1 MNRKQLYTIALLA
14 MPFIFV
20 GCSKSTDDNTGC
32 GFAGS
37 NIVAP
42 ASEIATL
49 QAYVNANHPAAVQHP
64 SGFFYEITAPGSGL
78 NPSLCSRI
86 MVKYSGYLTNGTK
99 FDENLNGAVFILG
112 QLIPG
117 WQKGIPLIK
126 KTGSINLYIPPSLGY
141 GSQGSGSVPGNS
153 ILVFVIQLMDVQ

>member
-1 MNRKQLYTIALLA
+1 MNRKQLYLIALVAFL
-14 MPFIFV
+14 FISA
-20 GCSKSTDDNTGC
+20 GCKKSSEDTGC
-32 GFAGS
+32 GYAES
-37 NIVAP
+37 TLVAP

-49 QAYVNANHPAAVQHP
+49 QAYITANHPAAIQHP
-64 SGFFYEITAPGSGL
+64 SGFFYEIMAPGSGVT
-78 NPSLCSRI
+78 PTVCSTI

-126 KTGSINLYIPPSLGY
+126 KTGTINLYIPPSLGY
-141 GSQGSGSVPGNS
+141 GSQATGSIPANS